1 MVQEGEDFEIQKAG
15 KKKSGLTKMASN
27 WTSINLFRELLGA
40 PSNIAGAP
48 SNFYE
53 WAILPFNKKL

>member
-1 MVQEGEDFEIQKAG
+1 MAHIMYG
-15 KKKSGLTKMASN
+15 KTILV
-27 WTSINLFRELLGA
+27 REMLGA

-53 WAILPFNKKL
+53 WTILPFNKKL